1 VSTWQ
6 AVLTAALIG
15 SERSVVPALPAPFPA
30 QQLAPGADP
39 AADLL
44 DRAAL
49 LTVARRAGYLPDQA
63 TPPLA
68 APDDPRPAVGAAAA
82 QRLDRILGGDPTAS
96 GGGAAGGG
104 ELLTEWLAAVVARGL
119 RPPAQFLPVLLHR
132 ARQGGAGEAG
142 LRRLIAVAGGPRAL
156 WLSALNP
163 AWAGVTT
170 EPAADPAQAPAPAPY
185 LSATELAEV
194 LARALQE
201 ITRAPLGAHRVIRQA
216 GLRADPALGAPGAL
230 ADFPPEAPNVLH
242 SMLAVL
248 RFRYEMLKELDDVDA
263 DPQG

>member
-1 VSTWQ
+1 MSTWQ
-6 AVLTAALIG
+6 AMLTAALIG
-15 SERSVVPALPAPFPA
+15 SERSVVPVLPGPFPA
-30 QQLAPGADP
+30 QHPAPGADP

-49 LTVARRAGYLPDQA
+49 LTLARRAGCLPDQA
-63 TPPLA
+63 TPPPA

-82 QRLDRILGGDPTAS
+82 QRLDRILGGDPAAS

-104 ELLTEWLAAVVARGL
+104 ELLTEWLAAVAARGL
-119 RPPAQFLPVLLHR
+119 RPPAQFLPALLHR
-132 ARQGGAGEAG
+132 ARQGGADEAG
-142 LRRLIAVAGGPRAL
+142 LRRLITVAGGPRAR
-156 WLSALNP
+156 WLSGLNP
-163 AWAGVTT
+163 AWASVTA
-170 EPAADPAQAPAPAPY
+170 EPTAPPPYPWVPY
-185 LSATELAEV
+185 LSAAELAGV
-194 LARALQE
+194 LAKALQE
-201 ITRAPLGAHRVIRQA
+201 ITRAPLGAHRAIRQA

-263 DPQG
+263 DR